1 MLFRFLSAA
10 IAITLAVSASAQL
23 PAPENAAWAEQFEE
37 RDFDREGYGGNA
49 TLPLWTPLSTFEVN
63 LINKVR
69 ETEGPMSAE
78 LTADQLLQLYLLA
91 SGDVRSAEKAS
102 ELSGRAWQFLTTHDD
117 LRRIQSEAE
126 RGAALLLELHED
138 LFQQYDEAQSTVS
151 GVLETGTYNCISSAL
166 IYMALAR
173 ELGLQVRGVLMP
185 SHAFV
190 EVELADGT
198 TLDVE
203 TTSEDGFA
211 VVRDERFFARQA
223 EGWFEERGLDVPSF
237 EDYQQRRSVSALG
250 LGLENMWNQHLSPSR
265 ASYPMRLRIAEIRGA
280 MQPENLDA
288 QQNRLVYYYQESDYL
303 RRSSNQA
310 LRWQLLSSIEPML
323 EKFQNEVAD
332 TASLEDSQRIPL
344 LLLQSARAQWLAREI
359 DEPGERGGEREAR
372 WAAALQL
379 SDSVLRTLEPGQREY
394 ESIRLDATI
403 GISDVIQ
410 SMRRESVFK
419 ALPPVLSE
427 QVEKHCLQTS
437 VCRQSLDQFYAAWV
451 SQYWQQEQWAEAIN
465 VAREYLNWAPDSP
478 NRAVFEQNMESAYL
492 NQFATLWQ
500 QELRDQAWV
509 WLQNCLQLS
518 DPARCEARYQEVE
531 SYFR

>member
-1 MLFRFLSAA
+1 MITRLLSAA
-10 IAITLAVSASAQL
+10 IGITLAMSASAQT
-23 PAPENAAWAEQFEE
+23 PIPTNTAWAEQFEE
-37 RDFDREGYGGNA
+37 RDFDRQGYGDNTA
-49 TLPLWTPLSTFEVN
+49 IASALWTPLSTFETS
-63 LINKVR
+63 LISTVR
-69 ETEGPMSAE
+69 EEVDAE
-78 LTADQLLQLYLLA
+78 LTANQLLQLYLLA
-91 SGDVRSAEKAS
+91 SGNVRSAEKAT
-102 ELSGRAWQFLTTHDD
+102 ELSARAWQFLAAHDD
-117 LRRIQSEAE
+117 LRHLQHEEE
-126 RGAALLLELHED
+126 RGAALLLALHED

-151 GVLETGTYNCISSAL
+151 GVLETGIYNCISSAL

-237 EDYQQRRSVSALG
+237 EDYQQRRSVSALA

-280 MQPENLDA
+280 MQPDNLDA

-303 RRSSNQA
+303 RRSNNPA
-310 LRWQLLSSIEPML
+310 LRWQLLGLIEPVL
-323 EKFQNEVAD
+323 ERF
-332 TASLEDSQRIPL
+332 EDDMAGAAALNDNQRIPL
-344 LLLQSARAQWLAREI
+344 LLLQAARAQWLAAGAET
-359 DEPGERGGEREAR
+359 PGEREGERQER
-372 WAAALQL
+372 WIAALQL
-379 SDSVLRTLEPGQREY
+379 SDSVLRTLDPDQREY

-403 GISDVIQ
+403 AVSDVIQ
-410 SMRRESVFK
+410 GMTEKSVF
-419 ALPPVLSE
+419 APLPPILSE
-427 QVEKHCLQTS
+427 KAEEHCLQTV
-437 VCRQSLDQFYAAWV
+437 VCHQSLDQFHAAWATHH
-451 SQYWQQEQWAEAIN
+451 WQQEQWAEAIN
-465 VAREYLNWAPDSP
+465 VAREYLDWAPQSP

-509 WLQNCLQLS
+509 WLQNCLQL
-518 DPARCEARYQEVE
+518 PEPGRCEARYQEVE